1 MTILFMVSLGVL
13 LLELTLTRLFS
24 IILWYDYA
32 FMVISIAFFGLGI
45 GSLVVHILKGKLN
58 KVNLP
63 SRLLQSTMAF
73 AISLPV
79 VLLIIGQLVP
89 SNPSF
94 IYVFF
99 LASSIPFFFAG
110 LSVAMIYLSMP
121 KEITRLYFIDL
132 LGAGAAALVLDPV
145 IQVLGA
151 ESVLLSI
158 SLLVI
163 APTLIAVLL
172 LVRHQNGYVNKA
184 TSKENGVSVP
194 IENKLK
200 IYGIMVFGSA
210 AILLVINIDFN
221 VFAIEPGISKGL
233 YYQLAKP
240 QEYQHLSTQWNSF
253 SRIDVT
259 NQTYHNYNNE
269 AAFQNTSSE
278 NTGRSK
284 ALASII
290 IDADADT
297 PVFRWNGSFNDIS
310 WVKQYMDYLPYE
322 LLKANSTLVIGSG
335 GGEDILIALAGGSK
349 NVTAVEINPLIISK
363 AKEFGRLAG
372 NLYDR
377 KEVDVYVDDGRRF
390 ISSSNSKYDI
400 ITIKLVDSWAA
411 QLAGGYALSENYLY
425 TVEAFRQYLQHL
437 DEDNGMLV
445 MVRWNTELPSLM
457 PLIAESLRQEKRGGG
472 GGGESNEDISKQI
485 LVVEDRPGIYFTS
498 NPQQTIYPV
507 ILIIKNSPFTDSEIN
522 LAKTKI
528 ANNNAKVIAM
538 PDGYIEPPYDR
549 LLLDKNYYRSQQ
561 LQENFLESILSGS
574 AIDPKTFLDLNLP
587 TDDSPFYFAR
597 EIIPKQMIVLLETVL
612 GVSAV
617 LSLLLIYYSRKNRI
631 SLIRASSSSS
641 SSTSS
646 WFHMIFVIFIGLGF
660 MFLEI
665 TFIQK
670 FLLLLGT
677 PIMALTVIL
686 FSILA
691 SSGAGAYLSGRL
703 FGRSPQRGMIISI
716 PLLITI
722 IVTYYIFLQQII
734 DHTMALDI
742 HYRIG
747 LTFALLSPAGVLMGF
762 QFPSAV
768 RMSSFYAQKHSQQPG
783 TDNQRG
789 DITLLWGVNVIAS
802 VIGTV
807 LTAILSM
814 IIGFSGNLLVGAGL
828 YLGALLSILVSLRM
842 VESKIK
848 KEIIK

>member
-1 MTILFMVSLGVL
+1 M

-45 GSLVVHILKGKLN
+45 GSLLVHILKGKLN
-58 KVNLP
+58 EVNLP
-63 SRLLQSTMAF
+63 ARVLQSTMGF
-73 AISLPV
+73 AISLPI
-79 VLLIIGQLVP
+79 VLLVMGQLIP

-94 IYVFF
+94 IYVFY
-99 LASSIPFFFAG
+99 LSSSIPFFFAG

-132 LGAGAAALVLDPV
+132 LGAGAAALILDPI

-158 SLLVI
+158 SLLVLG
-163 APTLIAVLL
+163 PTLVAALF
-172 LVRHQNGYVNKA
+172 LVRNSEGYIKKA
-184 TSKENGVSVP
+184 TDKENGVSVL

-210 AILLVINIDFN
+210 AILLVINIDLN

-377 KEVDVYVDDGRRF
+377 KEVDVYIDDGRRF

-445 MVRWNTELPSLM
+445 MVRWNIELP
-457 PLIAESLRQEKRGGG
+457 
-472 GGGESNEDISKQI
+472 
-485 LVVEDRPGIYFTS
+485 
-498 NPQQTIYPV
+498 
-507 ILIIKNSPFTDSEIN
+507 
-522 LAKTKI
+522 
-528 ANNNAKVIAM
+528 
-538 PDGYIEPPYDR
+538 R
-549 LLLDKNYYRSQQ
+549 L
-561 LQENFLESILSGS
+561 
-574 AIDPKTFLDLNLP
+574 
-587 TDDSPFYFAR
+587 
-597 EIIPKQMIVLLETVL
+597 
-612 GVSAV
+612 
-617 LSLLLIYYSRKNRI
+617 
-631 SLIRASSSSS
+631 
-641 SSTSS
+641 
-646 WFHMIFVIFIGLGF
+646 
-660 MFLEI
+660 
-665 TFIQK
+665 
-670 FLLLLGT
+670 
-677 PIMALTVIL
+677 
-686 FSILA
+686 
-691 SSGAGAYLSGRL
+691 
-703 FGRSPQRGMIISI
+703 
-716 PLLITI
+716 
-722 IVTYYIFLQQII
+722 
-734 DHTMALDI
+734 
-742 HYRIG
+742 
-747 LTFALLSPAGVLMGF
+747 
-762 QFPSAV
+762 
-768 RMSSFYAQKHSQQPG
+768 
-783 TDNQRG
+783 
-789 DITLLWGVNVIAS
+789 
-802 VIGTV
+802 
-807 LTAILSM
+807 
-814 IIGFSGNLLVGAGL
+814 
-828 YLGALLSILVSLRM
+828 
-842 VESKIK
+842 
-848 KEIIK
+848 

>member
-1 MTILFMVSLGVL
+1 MHSPLLVFLMTILFMVSLSAL

-45 GSLVVHILKGKLN
+45 GSLLVHILKGKLN
-58 KVNLP
+58 EVNLP
-63 SRLLQSTMAF
+63 SRVLQSTMGF
-73 AISLPV
+73 AISLPI
-79 VLLIIGQLVP
+79 VLLVMGQLIP

-94 IYVFF
+94 IYVFY
-99 LASSIPFFFAG
+99 LSSSIPFFFAG
-110 LSVAMIYLSMP
+110 LSIAMIYLSMP

-132 LGAGAAALVLDPV
+132 IGAGAAALILDPI

-158 SLLVI
+158 SLLVLG
-163 APTLIAVLL
+163 PTLVAALF
-172 LVRHQNGYVNKA
+172 LVRNSEGIKKA
-184 TSKENGVSVP
+184 TDKENRVSVP

-259 NQTYHNYNNE
+259 KQTHHNYNNE
-269 AAFQNTSSE
+269 SAFQNTSSE

-297 PVFRWNGSFNDIS
+297 PVFRWNGSFSDIS

-377 KEVDVYVDDGRRF
+377 KEVDVYIDDGRRF

-400 ITIKLVDSWAA
+400 ITLKLVDSWAA

-445 MVRWNTELPSLM
+445 MVRWNIELPRLM
-457 PLIAESLRQEKRGGG
+457 PLIVESLRQETGKNA
-472 GGGESNEDISKQI
+472 EEISRHVAI
-485 LVVEDRPGIYFTS
+485 VEDRPGLYFGA
-498 NPQQTIYPV
+498 NENRTIYPV
-507 ILIIKNSPFTDSEIN
+507 LVMLKNKPFTSSEISIIN
-522 LAKTKI
+522 ERARE
-528 ANNNAKVIAM
+528 NNAELFVLPGVYAQ
-538 PDGYIEPPYDR
+538 PPYDE
-549 LLLDKNYYRSQQ
+549 LLTVNSQFEPDKQQ
-561 LQENFLESILSGS
+561 QGLGRNIETEKLNSIIELE
-574 AIDPKTFLDLNLP
+574 PP
-587 TDDSPFYFAR
+587 TDDSPFFFAR
-597 EIIPKQMIVLLETVL
+597 EKVPEQMILLLVTVL
-612 GVSAV
+612 SVSAV
-617 LSLLLIYYSRKNRI
+617 LALLLIYYSKINNI
-631 SLIRASSSSS
+631 HLSSSSI
-641 SSTSS
+641 S
-646 WFHMIFVIFIGLGF
+646 WLFILFAIFIGLGF
-660 MFLEI
+660 MVIEI

-686 FSILA
+686 FSILV
-691 SSGAGAYLSGRL
+691 SSGVGAYLSGKL
-703 FGRSPQRGMIISI
+703 FGKNPHKGMIVSI
-716 PLLITI
+716 PLLVTI
-722 IVTYYIFLQQII
+722 IIIYYIFLQEII
-734 DHTMALDI
+734 NHNIASEI

-762 QFPSAV
+762 QFPSVV
-768 RMSSFYAQKHSQQPG
+768 RLSSLFAQKDSQHLG
-783 TDNQRG
+783 TDNRQG
-789 DITLLWGVNVIAS
+789 DVTLLWGVNVIAS

-814 IIGFSGNLLVGAGL
+814 IIGFSGSLLVGAAL
-828 YLGALLSILVSLRM
+828 YSCAMISIIVSLRLAGT
-842 VESKIK
+842 KLN

>member
-1 MTILFMVSLGVL
+1 MHSPLLAFLMTILFMVSLSVL

-45 GSLVVHILKGKLN
+45 GSLLVHILKGKLN
-58 KVNLP
+58 EVNLP
-63 SRLLQSTMAF
+63 SRVLQSTMGF
-73 AISLPV
+73 AISLPI
-79 VLLIIGQLVP
+79 VLLVMGQLIP

-94 IYVFF
+94 IYVFY
-99 LASSIPFFFAG
+99 LSSSIPFFFAG

-132 LGAGAAALVLDPV
+132 LGAGAAALILDPI

-158 SLLVI
+158 SLLVLG
-163 APTLIAVLL
+163 PTLVAALF
-172 LVRHQNGYVNKA
+172 LVRNSEGYIKKA
-184 TSKENGVSVP
+184 TDKENGVSVP

-210 AILLVINIDFN
+210 AILLVINIDLN

-297 PVFRWNGSFNDIS
+297 PVFRWNGSLNDIS

-377 KEVDVYVDDGRRF
+377 KEVDVYIDDGRRF

-445 MVRWNTELPSLM
+445 MVRWNIELPRLM
-457 PLIAESLRQEKRGGG
+457 PLIVESLRQETGKNA
-472 GGGESNEDISKQI
+472 EEISRHVAI
-485 LVVEDRPGIYFTS
+485 VEDRPGLYFGA
-498 NPQQTIYPV
+498 NENRTIYPV
-507 ILIIKNSPFTDSEIN
+507 LVMLKNKPFTSSETSIIN
-522 LAKTKI
+522 ERARE
-528 ANNNAKVIAM
+528 NNAELFVLPGVYAQ
-538 PDGYIEPPYDR
+538 PPYDE
-549 LLLDKNYYRSQQ
+549 LLTVNSQFEPNKQ
-561 LQENFLESILSGS
+561 QQGLGRNIETEKINSIIELE
-574 AIDPKTFLDLNLP
+574 PP
-587 TDDSPFYFAR
+587 TDDSPFFFAR
-597 EIIPKQMIVLLETVL
+597 EKVPEQMVLLLVTVL
-612 GVSAV
+612 SVSGVLA
-617 LSLLLIYYSRKNRI
+617 LLLIYYSKINN
-631 SLIRASSSSS
+631 IRLSSSSI
-641 SSTSS
+641 S
-646 WFHMIFVIFIGLGF
+646 WLFILFAIFIGLGF
-660 MFLEI
+660 MVIEI

-691 SSGAGAYLSGRL
+691 SSGVGAYLSGKL
-703 FGRSPQRGMIISI
+703 FGKNPHKGMIVSI
-716 PLLITI
+716 PLLVTI
-722 IVTYYIFLQQII
+722 ILIYYIFLQEII
-734 DHTMALDI
+734 NHNIASEI
-742 HYRIG
+742 NYRMG

-762 QFPSAV
+762 QFPSVV
-768 RMSSFYAQKHSQQPG
+768 RISSLFAQKDSQHLG
-783 TDNQRG
+783 TDNRQG
-789 DITLLWGVNVIAS
+789 DVTLLWGVNVIAS

-814 IIGFSGNLLVGAGL
+814 IIGFSGSLLVGAAL
-828 YLGALLSILVSLRM
+828 YSGAMISIIVSLRLAGT
-842 VESKIK
+842 KLN

>member
-1 MTILFMVSLGVL
+1 
-13 LLELTLTRLFS
+13 
-24 IILWYDYA
+24 
-32 FMVISIAFFGLGI
+32 MVISIAFFGLGI
-45 GSLVVHILKGKLN
+45 GSLLVHIFKGKLDE
-58 KVNLP
+58 VNLP
-63 SRLLQSTMAF
+63 SRVLQSTMGF
-73 AISLPV
+73 AISLPI
-79 VLLIIGQLVP
+79 VLLVMGQLIP

-94 IYVFF
+94 IYVFY
-99 LASSIPFFFAG
+99 LSSSIPFFFAG

-132 LGAGAAALVLDPV
+132 LGAGAAALILDPI

-158 SLLVI
+158 SLLVLG
-163 APTLIAVLL
+163 PTLVVALFL
-172 LVRHQNGYVNKA
+172 ARYSEGYTKKA
-184 TSKENGVSVP
+184 TDKENGVLVP

-210 AILLVINIDFN
+210 AILLVISINFN
-221 VFAIEPGISKGL
+221 AFAIEPGISKGL

-259 NQTYHNYNNE
+259 KQTHHNYNNE

-278 NTGRSK
+278 NTGRFK

-297 PVFRWNGSFNDIS
+297 PVFKWNGSFSDIS
-310 WVKQYMDYLPYE
+310 WVRQYMDYLPYE

-363 AKEFGRLAG
+363 AKEFGQLAG

-377 KEVDVYVDDGRRF
+377 KEVDVYIDDGRRF
-390 ISSSNSKYDI
+390 ISSSKSKYDM

-437 DEDNGMLV
+437 DEDNGMLA
-445 MVRWNTELPSLM
+445 MVRWNIELPRLM
-457 PLIAESLRQEKRGGG
+457 PLIVESLRQETGKNS
-472 GGGESNEDISKQI
+472 EEISRHVAI
-485 LVVEDRPGIYFTS
+485 VEDRPGLYFGA
-498 NPQQTIYPV
+498 NENRTIYPV
-507 ILIIKNSPFTDSEIN
+507 LVMLKNKPFTSSEISIIN
-522 LAKTKI
+522 ERARD
-528 ANNNAKVIAM
+528 NNAELFVVPGVYAQ
-538 PDGYIEPPYDR
+538 PPYDE
-549 LLLDKNYYRSQQ
+549 LLMVNSQVEPNKQ
-561 LQENFLESILSGS
+561 QQGFIGRNIETEKINTIMELE
-574 AIDPKTFLDLNLP
+574 PP
-587 TDDSPFYFAR
+587 TDDSPFFFAR
-597 EIIPKQMIVLLETVL
+597 EKVPEQMILLLVTVL
-612 GVSAV
+612 SVSAV
-617 LSLLLIYYSRKNRI
+617 LSLLLIYYSKINNI
-631 SLIRASSSSS
+631 HLSSSSI
-641 SSTSS
+641 S
-646 WFHMIFVIFIGLGF
+646 WLFILFAIFIGLGF
-660 MFLEI
+660 MVIEI

-691 SSGAGAYLSGRL
+691 SSGVGAYLSGKF
-703 FGRSPQRGMIISI
+703 FGKNPHKGVIVSI
-716 PLLITI
+716 PLLVTI
-722 IVTYYIFLQQII
+722 IIMYYIFLQEII
-734 DHTMALDI
+734 NHNIASEI

-762 QFPSAV
+762 QFPSVV
-768 RMSSFYAQKHSQQPG
+768 RMSSLFAQKDSQHLG
-783 TDNQRG
+783 TDNRQG
-789 DITLLWGVNVIAS
+789 DVTLLWGVNVIAS

-807 LTAILSM
+807 ITAILSM
-814 IIGFSGNLLVGAGL
+814 IIGFSGSLLVGAAL
-828 YLGALLSILVSLRM
+828 YSGAMISIIVSLRLAGT
-842 VESKIK
+842 KLN

>member
-1 MTILFMVSLGVL
+1 MHSPLLAFLMTILFMVSLSVL

-45 GSLVVHILKGKLN
+45 GSLLVHILKGKLN
-58 KVNLP
+58 EVNLP
-63 SRLLQSTMAF
+63 SRVLQSTMGF
-73 AISLPV
+73 AISLPI
-79 VLLIIGQLVP
+79 VLLVMGQLIP

-94 IYVFF
+94 IYVFY
-99 LASSIPFFFAG
+99 LSSSIPFFFAG

-132 LGAGAAALVLDPV
+132 LGAGAAALILDPI

-158 SLLVI
+158 SLLVLG
-163 APTLIAVLL
+163 PTLVAALF
-172 LVRHQNGYVNKA
+172 LVRNSEGYIKKA
-184 TSKENGVSVP
+184 TDKENGVSVP

-210 AILLVINIDFN
+210 AILLVINIDLN

-297 PVFRWNGSFNDIS
+297 PVFRWNGSFSDIS

-377 KEVDVYVDDGRRF
+377 KEVDVYIDDGRRF

-445 MVRWNTELPSLM
+445 MVRWNIELPRLM
-457 PLIAESLRQEKRGGG
+457 PLIVESLRQETGKNA
-472 GGGESNEDISKQI
+472 EEISRHVAI
-485 LVVEDRPGIYFTS
+485 VEDRPGLYFGA
-498 NPQQTIYPV
+498 NENRTIYPV
-507 ILIIKNSPFTDSEIN
+507 LVMLKNKPFTSSEISIIN
-522 LAKTKI
+522 ERARE
-528 ANNNAKVIAM
+528 NNAELFVLPGVYAQ
-538 PDGYIEPPYDR
+538 PPYDE
-549 LLLDKNYYRSQQ
+549 LLTVNSQFEPNKQ
-561 LQENFLESILSGS
+561 QQGLGRNIETEKINSIIELE
-574 AIDPKTFLDLNLP
+574 PP
-587 TDDSPFYFAR
+587 TDDSPFFFAR
-597 EIIPKQMIVLLETVL
+597 EKVPEQMILLLVTVL
-612 GVSAV
+612 SVSAV
-617 LSLLLIYYSRKNRI
+617 LALLLIYYSKINNI
-631 SLIRASSSSS
+631 HLSSSSI
-641 SSTSS
+641 S
-646 WFHMIFVIFIGLGF
+646 WLFILFAIFIGLGF
-660 MFLEI
+660 MVIEI

-691 SSGAGAYLSGRL
+691 SSGVGAYLSGKL
-703 FGRSPQRGMIISI
+703 FGKNPHKGMIVSI
-716 PLLITI
+716 PLLVTI
-722 IVTYYIFLQQII
+722 IIIYYIFLQEII
-734 DHTMALDI
+734 NHNIASEI

-762 QFPSAV
+762 QFPSVV
-768 RMSSFYAQKHSQQPG
+768 RISSLFAKKDSQHLG
-783 TDNQRG
+783 TDNRQG
-789 DITLLWGVNVIAS
+789 DVTLLWGVNVIAS

-814 IIGFSGNLLVGAGL
+814 IIGFSGSLLVGAAL
-828 YLGALLSILVSLRM
+828 YSGAMISIIVSLRLAGT
-842 VESKIK
+842 KLN

>member
-1 MTILFMVSLGVL
+1 MVSLSAL

-45 GSLVVHILKGKLN
+45 GSLLVHILKGKLN
-58 KVNLP
+58 EVNLP
-63 SRLLQSTMAF
+63 SRVLQSTMGF
-73 AISLPV
+73 AISLPI
-79 VLLIIGQLVP
+79 VLLVMGQLIP

-94 IYVFF
+94 IYVFY
-99 LASSIPFFFAG
+99 LSSSIPFFFAG

-132 LGAGAAALVLDPV
+132 IGAGAAALILDPI

-158 SLLVI
+158 SLLVLG
-163 APTLIAVLL
+163 PTLVAALF
-172 LVRHQNGYVNKA
+172 LVRNSEGIKKA
-184 TSKENGVSVP
+184 TDKENRVSVP

-259 NQTYHNYNNE
+259 KQTHHNYNNE
-269 AAFQNTSSE
+269 SAFQNTSSE

-297 PVFRWNGSFNDIS
+297 PVFRWNGSFSDIS

-377 KEVDVYVDDGRRF
+377 KEVDVYIDDGRRF

-400 ITIKLVDSWAA
+400 ITLKLVDSWAA

-445 MVRWNTELPSLM
+445 MVRWNIELPRLM
-457 PLIAESLRQEKRGGG
+457 PLIVESLRQETGKNA
-472 GGGESNEDISKQI
+472 EEISRHVAI
-485 LVVEDRPGIYFTS
+485 VEDRPGLYFGA
-498 NPQQTIYPV
+498 NENRTIYPV
-507 ILIIKNSPFTDSEIN
+507 LVMLKNKPFTSSEISIIN
-522 LAKTKI
+522 ERARE
-528 ANNNAKVIAM
+528 NNAELFVLPGVYAQ
-538 PDGYIEPPYDR
+538 PPYDE
-549 LLLDKNYYRSQQ
+549 LLTVNSQFEPDKQQ
-561 LQENFLESILSGS
+561 QGLGRNIETEKLNSIIELE
-574 AIDPKTFLDLNLP
+574 PP
-587 TDDSPFYFAR
+587 TDDSPFFFAR
-597 EIIPKQMIVLLETVL
+597 EKVPEQMILLLVTVL
-612 GVSAV
+612 SVSAV
-617 LSLLLIYYSRKNRI
+617 LALLLIYYSKINNI
-631 SLIRASSSSS
+631 HLSSSSI
-641 SSTSS
+641 S
-646 WFHMIFVIFIGLGF
+646 WLFILFAIFIGLGF
-660 MFLEI
+660 MVIEI

-686 FSILA
+686 FSILV
-691 SSGAGAYLSGRL
+691 SSGVGAYLSGKL
-703 FGRSPQRGMIISI
+703 FGKNPHKGMIVSI
-716 PLLITI
+716 PLLVTI
-722 IVTYYIFLQQII
+722 IIIYYIFLQEII
-734 DHTMALDI
+734 NHNIASEI

-762 QFPSAV
+762 QFPSVV
-768 RMSSFYAQKHSQQPG
+768 RLSSLFAQKDGQHLG
-783 TDNQRG
+783 TDNRRG
-789 DITLLWGVNVIAS
+789 DVTLLWGVNVIAS

-814 IIGFSGNLLVGAGL
+814 IIGFSGSLLVGAAL
-828 YLGALLSILVSLRM
+828 YSGAMISIIVSLRLAGT
-842 VESKIK
+842 KLN

>member
-1 MTILFMVSLGVL
+1 MHSPLLAFLMTILFMVSLSVL

-45 GSLVVHILKGKLN
+45 GSLLVHILKGKLN
-58 KVNLP
+58 EVNLP
-63 SRLLQSTMAF
+63 SRVLQSTMGF
-73 AISLPV
+73 AISLPI
-79 VLLIIGQLVP
+79 VLLVMGQLIP

-94 IYVFF
+94 IYVFY
-99 LASSIPFFFAG
+99 LSSSIPFFFAG

-132 LGAGAAALVLDPV
+132 LGAGAAALILDPI

-158 SLLVI
+158 SLLVLG
-163 APTLIAVLL
+163 PTLVAALF
-172 LVRHQNGYVNKA
+172 LVRNSEGYIKKA
-184 TSKENGVSVP
+184 TDKENGGSVP

-210 AILLVINIDFN
+210 AILLVINIDLN

-297 PVFRWNGSFNDIS
+297 PVFRWNGSLNDIS

-377 KEVDVYVDDGRRF
+377 KEVDVYIDDGRRF

-445 MVRWNTELPSLM
+445 MVRWNIELPRLM
-457 PLIAESLRQEKRGGG
+457 PLIVESLRQETGKNSEEVSRHVA
-472 GGGESNEDISKQI
+472 I
-485 LVVEDRPGIYFTS
+485 VEDRPGLYFGA
-498 NPQQTIYPV
+498 NENRTIYPV
-507 ILIIKNSPFTDSEIN
+507 LVMLKNKPFTSSETSIIN
-522 LAKTKI
+522 ERARE
-528 ANNNAKVIAM
+528 NNAELFVLPGVYAQ
-538 PDGYIEPPYDR
+538 PPYDE
-549 LLLDKNYYRSQQ
+549 LLTVNSQFEPNKQ
-561 LQENFLESILSGS
+561 QQGLGRNIETEKINSIIELE
-574 AIDPKTFLDLNLP
+574 PP
-587 TDDSPFYFAR
+587 TDDSPFFFAR
-597 EIIPKQMIVLLETVL
+597 EKVPDQMVLLLVTVL
-612 GVSAV
+612 SVSGVLA
-617 LSLLLIYYSRKNRI
+617 LLLIYYSKINNI
-631 SLIRASSSSS
+631 HLSSSSI
-641 SSTSS
+641 S
-646 WFHMIFVIFIGLGF
+646 WLFILFAIFIGLGF
-660 MFLEI
+660 MVIEI

-691 SSGAGAYLSGRL
+691 SSGVGAYLSGKL
-703 FGRSPQRGMIISI
+703 FGKNPHKGMIVSI
-716 PLLITI
+716 PLLVTI
-722 IVTYYIFLQQII
+722 ILIYYIFLQEII
-734 DHTMALDI
+734 NHNIASEI
-742 HYRIG
+742 NYRMG

-762 QFPSAV
+762 QFPSIV
-768 RMSSFYAQKHSQQPG
+768 RISSLFAKKDSQHLG
-783 TDNQRG
+783 TDNRQG
-789 DITLLWGVNVIAS
+789 DVTLLWGVNVIAS

-814 IIGFSGNLLVGAGL
+814 IIGFSGSLLVGAAL
-828 YLGALLSILVSLRM
+828 YSGAMISIIVSLRLAGT
-842 VESKIK
+842 KLN

>member
-1 MTILFMVSLGVL
+1 MHSPLLAFLMTILFMVSLSVL

-45 GSLVVHILKGKLN
+45 GSLLVHILKGKLN
-58 KVNLP
+58 EVNLP
-63 SRLLQSTMAF
+63 SRVLQSTMGF
-73 AISLPV
+73 AISLPI
-79 VLLIIGQLVP
+79 VLLVMGQLIP

-94 IYVFF
+94 IYVFY
-99 LASSIPFFFAG
+99 LSSSIPFFFAG

-132 LGAGAAALVLDPV
+132 LGAGAAALILDPI

-158 SLLVI
+158 SLLVLG
-163 APTLIAVLL
+163 PTLFAALF
-172 LVRHQNGYVNKA
+172 LVRNSEGYIKKA
-184 TSKENGVSVP
+184 TDKENGVSVP

-259 NQTYHNYNNE
+259 NQTHHNYNNE

-377 KEVDVYVDDGRRF
+377 KEVDVYIDDGRRF
-390 ISSSNSKYDI
+390 ISSSNSKYDM

-445 MVRWNTELPSLM
+445 MVRWNIELPRLM
-457 PLIAESLRQEKRGGG
+457 PLIVESLRQETGKNA
-472 GGGESNEDISKQI
+472 EEISRHVAI
-485 LVVEDRPGIYFTS
+485 VEDHPGLYFGANENRS
-498 NPQQTIYPV
+498 IYPV
-507 ILIIKNSPFTDSEIN
+507 LVMLKNKPFASSEISIIN
-522 LAKTKI
+522 ERAGE
-528 ANNNAKVIAM
+528 NNAELFVLPGVYAQ
-538 PDGYIEPPYDR
+538 PPYDE
-549 LLLDKNYYRSQQ
+549 LLTVNSQFEPNKQ
-561 LQENFLESILSGS
+561 QQGLGRNIETEKINSIIELE
-574 AIDPKTFLDLNLP
+574 PP
-587 TDDSPFYFAR
+587 TDDSPFFFAR
-597 EIIPKQMIVLLETVL
+597 EKVPEQMVLLLVTVL
-612 GVSAV
+612 SVSGVLA
-617 LSLLLIYYSRKNRI
+617 LLLIYYSKINNI
-631 SLIRASSSSS
+631 HLSSSSI
-641 SSTSS
+641 S
-646 WFHMIFVIFIGLGF
+646 WLFILFAIFIGLGF
-660 MFLEI
+660 MVIEI

-691 SSGAGAYLSGRL
+691 SSGVGAYLSGKL
-703 FGRSPQRGMIISI
+703 FGKNPHKGMIVSI
-716 PLLITI
+716 PLLVTI
-722 IVTYYIFLQQII
+722 ILIYYIFLQEII
-734 DHTMALDI
+734 NHNIASEI
-742 HYRIG
+742 NYRMG

-762 QFPSAV
+762 QFPSIV
-768 RMSSFYAQKHSQQPG
+768 RISSLFAKKDSQHLG
-783 TDNQRG
+783 TDNRQG
-789 DITLLWGVNVIAS
+789 DVTLLWGVNVIAS

-814 IIGFSGNLLVGAGL
+814 IIGFSGSLLVGAAL
-828 YLGALLSILVSLRM
+828 YSGAMISIIVSLRLAGT
-842 VESKIK
+842 KLN

>member
-1 MTILFMVSLGVL
+1 VHSPLLVFLMTILFMVSLSVL

-45 GSLVVHILKGKLN
+45 GSLLVHILKGKLN
-58 KVNLP
+58 EVNLP
-63 SRLLQSTMAF
+63 SRVLQSTMGF
-73 AISLPV
+73 AISLPI
-79 VLLIIGQLVP
+79 VLLVMGQLIP

-94 IYVFF
+94 IYVFY
-99 LASSIPFFFAG
+99 LSSSIPFFFAG

-132 LGAGAAALVLDPV
+132 LGAGAAALILDPI

-158 SLLVI
+158 SLLVLG
-163 APTLIAVLL
+163 PTLVAALF
-172 LVRHQNGYVNKA
+172 LVRNSDGYVKKA
-184 TSKENGVSVP
+184 TDKENGVSVP

-210 AILLVINIDFN
+210 AILLVINIDLN

-259 NQTYHNYNNE
+259 KQTHHNYNNE

-297 PVFRWNGSFNDIS
+297 PVFRWNGSFSDIS
-310 WVKQYMDYLPYE
+310 WVRQYMDYLPYE

-377 KEVDVYVDDGRRF
+377 KEVDVYIDDGRRF

-400 ITIKLVDSWAA
+400 IAIKLVDSWAA

-445 MVRWNTELPSLM
+445 MVRWNIELPRLM
-457 PLIAESLRQEKRGGG
+457 PLIVESLRQETGK
-472 GGGESNEDISKQI
+472 NAISRHVAI
-485 LVVEDRPGIYFTS
+485 VEDRPGLYFGA
-498 NPQQTIYPV
+498 NENRTIYPV
-507 ILIIKNSPFTDSEIN
+507 LVMLKNKPFTSSEISIIN
-522 LAKTKI
+522 ERARE
-528 ANNNAKVIAM
+528 NNAELFVLPGVYAQ
-538 PDGYIEPPYDR
+538 PPYDEF
-549 LLLDKNYYRSQQ
+549 LMVNSQFEPNKQ
-561 LQENFLESILSGS
+561 QQGLGRNIETEKINSIIELE
-574 AIDPKTFLDLNLP
+574 PP
-587 TDDSPFYFAR
+587 TDDSPFFFAR
-597 EIIPKQMIVLLETVL
+597 EKVPEQMILLLVTVL
-612 GVSAV
+612 SVSAV
-617 LSLLLIYYSRKNRI
+617 LALLLIYYSKINNI
-631 SLIRASSSSS
+631 HLSSSSI
-641 SSTSS
+641 S
-646 WFHMIFVIFIGLGF
+646 WLFILFAIFIGLGF
-660 MFLEI
+660 MVIEI

-691 SSGAGAYLSGRL
+691 SSGVGAYLSGKL
-703 FGRSPQRGMIISI
+703 FGKNPHKGMIVSI
-716 PLLITI
+716 PLLVTI
-722 IVTYYIFLQQII
+722 IIIYYIFLQEII
-734 DHTMALDI
+734 NNNIASEI
-742 HYRIG
+742 HFRMG

-762 QFPSAV
+762 QFPSVV
-768 RMSSFYAQKHSQQPG
+768 RVSSLFAQKDSQHLG
-783 TDNQRG
+783 TDNRQG
-789 DITLLWGVNVIAS
+789 DVTLLWGVNVIAS

-814 IIGFSGNLLVGAGL
+814 IIGFSGSLLVGAAL
-828 YLGALLSILVSLRM
+828 YSGAMISIIVSLRLAGT
-842 VESKIK
+842 KLN

>member
-1 MTILFMVSLGVL
+1 MHSPLLAFLMTILFMVSLSVL

-45 GSLVVHILKGKLN
+45 GSLLVHILKGKLN
-58 KVNLP
+58 EVNLP
-63 SRLLQSTMAF
+63 SRVLQSTMGF
-73 AISLPV
+73 AISLPI
-79 VLLIIGQLVP
+79 VLLVMGQLIP

-94 IYVFF
+94 IYVFY
-99 LASSIPFFFAG
+99 LSSSIPFFFAG

-132 LGAGAAALVLDPV
+132 LGAGAAALILDPI

-158 SLLVI
+158 SLLVLG
-163 APTLIAVLL
+163 PTLVAALF
-172 LVRHQNGYVNKA
+172 LVRNSEGYIKKA
-184 TSKENGVSVP
+184 TDKEKSVSVP

-210 AILLVINIDFN
+210 AILLIINIDFN

-259 NQTYHNYNNE
+259 NQTHHNYNNE

-297 PVFRWNGSFNDIS
+297 PVFRWNGSFSDIS

-377 KEVDVYVDDGRRF
+377 KEVDVYIDDGRRF

-445 MVRWNTELPSLM
+445 MVRWNIELPRLM
-457 PLIAESLRQEKRGGG
+457 PLIVESLRQETGKNA
-472 GGGESNEDISKQI
+472 EEISRHVAI
-485 LVVEDRPGIYFTS
+485 VEDRPGLYFGA
-498 NPQQTIYPV
+498 NENRTIYPV
-507 ILIIKNSPFTDSEIN
+507 LVMLKNKPFTSSEISIIN
-522 LAKTKI
+522 ERARE
-528 ANNNAKVIAM
+528 NNAELFVLPGVYAQ
-538 PDGYIEPPYDR
+538 PPYDE
-549 LLLDKNYYRSQQ
+549 LLTVNSQFEPNKQ
-561 LQENFLESILSGS
+561 QQGIGRNIETEKINSIIELE
-574 AIDPKTFLDLNLP
+574 PP
-587 TDDSPFYFAR
+587 TDDSPFFFAR
-597 EIIPKQMIVLLETVL
+597 EKVPEQMVLLLVTVL
-612 GVSAV
+612 SVSGVLA
-617 LSLLLIYYSRKNRI
+617 LLLIYYSKINNI
-631 SLIRASSSSS
+631 HLSSSSV
-641 SSTSS
+641 S
-646 WFHMIFVIFIGLGF
+646 WLFILFAIFIGLGF
-660 MFLEI
+660 MVIEI

-691 SSGAGAYLSGRL
+691 SSGVGAYLSGKL
-703 FGRSPQRGMIISI
+703 FGKNPHKGMIVSI
-716 PLLITI
+716 PLLVTI
-722 IVTYYIFLQQII
+722 ILIYYIFLQEII
-734 DHTMALDI
+734 NHNIASEI
-742 HYRIG
+742 HYRMG

-762 QFPSAV
+762 QFPSVV
-768 RMSSFYAQKHSQQPG
+768 RISSLFAQKDSQHLG
-783 TDNQRG
+783 TDNRQG
-789 DITLLWGVNVIAS
+789 DVTLLWGVNVIAS

-814 IIGFSGNLLVGAGL
+814 IIGFSGSLLVGAAL
-828 YLGALLSILVSLRM
+828 YSGAMISIIVSLRLAGT
-842 VESKIK
+842 KLN

>member
-1 MTILFMVSLGVL
+1 
-13 LLELTLTRLFS
+13 
-24 IILWYDYA
+24 
-32 FMVISIAFFGLGI
+32 MVISIAFFGLGI
-45 GSLVVHILKGKLN
+45 GSLLVHILKGKLN
-58 KVNLP
+58 EVNLP
-63 SRLLQSTMAF
+63 SRVVQSTMGF
-73 AISLPV
+73 AISLPI
-79 VLLIIGQLVP
+79 VLLVMGQLIP

-94 IYVFF
+94 IYVFY
-99 LASSIPFFFAG
+99 LSSSIPFFFAG

-132 LGAGAAALVLDPV
+132 LGAGAAALILDPI

-158 SLLVI
+158 SLLVLG
-163 APTLIAVLL
+163 PTLVAALF
-172 LVRHQNGYVNKA
+172 LVRNSEGYIKKA
-184 TSKENGVSVP
+184 TDKENGVSVR

-210 AILLVINIDFN
+210 AILLVINIDLN

-297 PVFRWNGSFNDIS
+297 PVFRWNGSLNDIS

-377 KEVDVYVDDGRRF
+377 KEVDVYIDDGRRF

-445 MVRWNTELPSLM
+445 MVRWNIELPRLM
-457 PLIAESLRQEKRGGG
+457 PLIVESLRQETGKNA
-472 GGGESNEDISKQI
+472 EEISRHVAI
-485 LVVEDRPGIYFTS
+485 VEDRPGPYFGANENRS
-498 NPQQTIYPV
+498 IYPV
-507 ILIIKNSPFTDSEIN
+507 LVMLKNKPFASSEISIIN
-522 LAKTKI
+522 ERAGE
-528 ANNNAKVIAM
+528 NNAELFVLPGVYAQ
-538 PDGYIEPPYDR
+538 PPYDE
-549 LLLDKNYYRSQQ
+549 LLTVNSQFEPNKQ
-561 LQENFLESILSGS
+561 QQGLGRNIETEKINSIIELE
-574 AIDPKTFLDLNLP
+574 PP
-587 TDDSPFYFAR
+587 TDDSPFFFAR
-597 EIIPKQMIVLLETVL
+597 EKVPEQMVLLLVTVL
-612 GVSAV
+612 SVSGVLA
-617 LSLLLIYYSRKNRI
+617 LLLIYYSKINNI
-631 SLIRASSSSS
+631 HLSSSSI
-641 SSTSS
+641 S
-646 WFHMIFVIFIGLGF
+646 WLFILFAIFIGLGF
-660 MFLEI
+660 MVIEI

-691 SSGAGAYLSGRL
+691 SSGVGAYLSGKL
-703 FGRSPQRGMIISI
+703 FGKNPHKGMIVSI
-716 PLLITI
+716 PLLVTI
-722 IVTYYIFLQQII
+722 ILIYYIFLQEII
-734 DHTMALDI
+734 NHNIASEI
-742 HYRIG
+742 NYRMG

-762 QFPSAV
+762 QFPSVV
-768 RMSSFYAQKHSQQPG
+768 RISSLFAKKDSQHLG
-783 TDNQRG
+783 TDNRQG
-789 DITLLWGVNVIAS
+789 DVTLLWGVNVIAS

-814 IIGFSGNLLVGAGL
+814 IIGFSGSLLVGAAL
-828 YLGALLSILVSLRM
+828 YSGAMMSIIVSLRLAGT
-842 VESKIK
+842 KLN

>member
-1 MTILFMVSLGVL
+1 
-13 LLELTLTRLFS
+13 
-24 IILWYDYA
+24 
-32 FMVISIAFFGLGI
+32 MVISIAFFGLGI
-45 GSLVVHILKGKLN
+45 GSLLVHILKGKLN
-58 KVNLP
+58 EVNLP
-63 SRLLQSTMAF
+63 SRVLQSTMGF
-73 AISLPV
+73 AISLPI
-79 VLLIIGQLVP
+79 VLLVMGQFIP

-94 IYVFF
+94 IYVFY
-99 LASSIPFFFAG
+99 LSSSIPFFFAG

-132 LGAGAAALVLDPV
+132 LGAGAAALILDPI

-158 SLLVI
+158 SLLVLG
-163 APTLIAVLL
+163 PTLVAALF
-172 LVRHQNGYVNKA
+172 LVRNSEGYMKKA
-184 TSKENGVSVP
+184 TDKENGVSVP

-259 NQTYHNYNNE
+259 NQTHHNYNNE
-269 AAFQNTSSE
+269 GAFQNTSSE

-297 PVFRWNGSFNDIS
+297 PVFRWNGSFGDIS

-377 KEVDVYVDDGRRF
+377 KEVDVYIDDGRRF

-445 MVRWNTELPSLM
+445 MVRWNIELPRLM
-457 PLIAESLRQEKRGGG
+457 PLIVESLRQETGKNA
-472 GGGESNEDISKQI
+472 EEISRHVAI
-485 LVVEDRPGIYFTS
+485 VEDRPGLYFGA
-498 NPQQTIYPV
+498 NENRTIYPV
-507 ILIIKNSPFTDSEIN
+507 LVMLKNKPFTSSETSIIN
-522 LAKTKI
+522 ERARE
-528 ANNNAKVIAM
+528 NNAELFVLPGVYAQ
-538 PDGYIEPPYDR
+538 PPYDE
-549 LLLDKNYYRSQQ
+549 LLTVNSQFEPNKQ
-561 LQENFLESILSGS
+561 QQGLGRNIEIEKINSIIELE
-574 AIDPKTFLDLNLP
+574 PP
-587 TDDSPFYFAR
+587 TDDSPFFFAR
-597 EIIPKQMIVLLETVL
+597 EKVPEQMILLLVTVL
-612 GVSAV
+612 SVSGVLA
-617 LSLLLIYYSRKNRI
+617 LLLIYYSKINNI
-631 SLIRASSSSS
+631 HLSSSSI
-641 SSTSS
+641 S
-646 WFHMIFVIFIGLGF
+646 WLLILFAIFIGLGF
-660 MFLEI
+660 MVIEI

-691 SSGAGAYLSGRL
+691 SSGVGAYLSGKL
-703 FGRSPQRGMIISI
+703 FGKNPHKGMIVSI
-716 PLLITI
+716 PLL
-722 IVTYYIFLQQII
+722 VTLILIYYIFLQEII
-734 DHTMALDI
+734 NHNIASEI
-742 HYRIG
+742 NYRMG

-762 QFPSAV
+762 QFPSVV
-768 RMSSFYAQKHSQQPG
+768 RVSSLFAQKGSQHLG
-783 TDNQRG
+783 TDNRQG
-789 DITLLWGVNVIAS
+789 DVTLLWGVNVIAS

-814 IIGFSGNLLVGAGL
+814 IIGFSGSLLVGAAL
-828 YLGALLSILVSLRM
+828 YSGAMISIIVSLRLAGT
-842 VESKIK
+842 KLN

>member
-1 MTILFMVSLGVL
+1 
-13 LLELTLTRLFS
+13 
-24 IILWYDYA
+24 
-32 FMVISIAFFGLGI
+32 MVISIAFFGLGI
-45 GSLVVHILKGKLN
+45 GSLLVHIFKGKLN
-58 KVNLP
+58 EVNLP
-63 SRLLQSTMAF
+63 SRVLQSTMGF
-73 AISLPV
+73 AISLPI
-79 VLLIIGQLVP
+79 VLLVMGQLIP

-94 IYVFF
+94 IYVFY
-99 LASSIPFFFAG
+99 LSSSIPFFFAG

-132 LGAGAAALVLDPV
+132 LGAGAAALILDPI

-163 APTLIAVLL
+163 GPTLVVALFL
-172 LVRHQNGYVNKA
+172 ARYSEGYTKNA
-184 TSKENGVSVP
+184 TDKENSVLVP

-210 AILLVINIDFN
+210 AILLVISINFN
-221 VFAIEPGISKGL
+221 AFAIEPGISKGL

-259 NQTYHNYNNE
+259 KQTHHNYNNE

-278 NTGRSK
+278 NTGRFK

-297 PVFRWNGSFNDIS
+297 PVFKWNGSFSDIS
-310 WVKQYMDYLPYE
+310 WVRQYMDYLPYE

-363 AKEFGRLAG
+363 AKEFGQLAG

-377 KEVDVYVDDGRRF
+377 KEVDVYIDDGRRF
-390 ISSSNSKYDI
+390 ISSSKSKYDM

-437 DEDNGMLV
+437 DEDNGMLA
-445 MVRWNTELPSLM
+445 MVRWNIELPRLM
-457 PLIAESLRQEKRGGG
+457 PLIVESLRQETGKNSK
-472 GGGESNEDISKQI
+472 EISRHVAI
-485 LVVEDRPGIYFTS
+485 VEDRPGLYFGA
-498 NPQQTIYPV
+498 NENRTIYPV
-507 ILIIKNSPFTDSEIN
+507 LVMLKNKPFTSSEISIIN
-522 LAKTKI
+522 ERARD
-528 ANNNAKVIAM
+528 NNAELFVV
-538 PDGYIEPPYDR
+538 PGVYSQPPYDE
-549 LLLDKNYYRSQQ
+549 LLVVNSQVEPNKQ
-561 LQENFLESILSGS
+561 QQGFIGRNIETEKINTIMELE
-574 AIDPKTFLDLNLP
+574 PP
-587 TDDSPFYFAR
+587 TDDSPFFFAR
-597 EIIPKQMIVLLETVL
+597 ERVPEQMILLLVTVL
-612 GVSAV
+612 SVSAV
-617 LSLLLIYYSRKNRI
+617 LSLLLIYYSKVNNI
-631 SLIRASSSSS
+631 HLSSSI
-641 SSTSS
+641 S
-646 WFHMIFVIFIGLGF
+646 WLFILFAIFIGLGF
-660 MFLEI
+660 MVIEI

-691 SSGAGAYLSGRL
+691 SSGVGAYLSGKF
-703 FGRSPQRGMIISI
+703 FGKNPHKGVIVSI
-716 PLLITI
+716 PLLVTI
-722 IVTYYIFLQQII
+722 IIMYYIFLQEII
-734 DHTMALDI
+734 NHNIASEI

-762 QFPSAV
+762 QFPSVV
-768 RMSSFYAQKHSQQPG
+768 RISSLFAQKDSQHLG
-783 TDNQRG
+783 TDNRQG
-789 DITLLWGVNVIAS
+789 DVTLLWGVNVIAS

-814 IIGFSGNLLVGAGL
+814 IIGFSGSLLVGAAL
-828 YLGALLSILVSLRM
+828 YSGAMISIIVSLRLAGT
-842 VESKIK
+842 KLN

>member
-1 MTILFMVSLGVL
+1 VHSPLLVFLMTILFMVSLSVL

-45 GSLVVHILKGKLN
+45 GSLLVHILKGKLN
-58 KVNLP
+58 EVNLP
-63 SRLLQSTMAF
+63 SRVLQSTMGF
-73 AISLPV
+73 AISLPI
-79 VLLIIGQLVP
+79 VLLVMGQLIP

-94 IYVFF
+94 IYVFY
-99 LASSIPFFFAG
+99 LSSSIPFFFAG

-132 LGAGAAALVLDPV
+132 IGAGAAALILDPI

-158 SLLVI
+158 SLLVLG
-163 APTLIAVLL
+163 PTLVAALF
-172 LVRHQNGYVNKA
+172 LVRNSEGYIKKA
-184 TSKENGVSVP
+184 TDKENGVSVP
-194 IENKLK
+194 IDNKLK

-210 AILLVINIDFN
+210 AILLVINIDLN

-259 NQTYHNYNNE
+259 KQTHHNYNNE

-297 PVFRWNGSFNDIS
+297 PVFRWNGSFSDIS

-363 AKEFGRLAG
+363 AKEFGKLAG

-377 KEVDVYVDDGRRF
+377 KEVDVYIDDGRRF

-445 MVRWNTELPSLM
+445 MVRWNIELPRLM
-457 PLIAESLRQEKRGGG
+457 PLIVESLRQETGKNA
-472 GGGESNEDISKQI
+472 EEISRHVAI
-485 LVVEDRPGIYFTS
+485 VEDRPGLYFGA
-498 NPQQTIYPV
+498 NENRTIYPV
-507 ILIIKNSPFTDSEIN
+507 LVMLKNKPFTSSEISIIN
-522 LAKTKI
+522 ERARE
-528 ANNNAKVIAM
+528 NNAELFVVPGVYAQ
-538 PDGYIEPPYDR
+538 PPYGE
-549 LLLDKNYYRSQQ
+549 LLTVNSQFEPNKQ
-561 LQENFLESILSGS
+561 HQGFIGRNIETEKVNSIIELK
-574 AIDPKTFLDLNLP
+574 PP
-587 TDDSPFYFAR
+587 TDDSPFFFAR
-597 EIIPKQMIVLLETVL
+597 EKVPEQMILLLVTVL
-612 GVSAV
+612 SVSAV
-617 LSLLLIYYSRKNRI
+617 LALLLIYYSKINNI
-631 SLIRASSSSS
+631 HLSSSSI
-641 SSTSS
+641 S
-646 WFHMIFVIFIGLGF
+646 WLFILFAIFIGLGF
-660 MFLEI
+660 MVIEI

-691 SSGAGAYLSGRL
+691 SSGVGAYLSGKL
-703 FGRSPQRGMIISI
+703 FGKNPHKGMIVSI
-716 PLLITI
+716 PLLVTI
-722 IVTYYIFLQQII
+722 IIIYYIFLQEII
-734 DHTMALDI
+734 NHNIASEI

-762 QFPSAV
+762 QFPSVV
-768 RMSSFYAQKHSQQPG
+768 RISSLFAQKDSQHLG
-783 TDNQRG
+783 TDNRQG
-789 DITLLWGVNVIAS
+789 DVTLLWGVNVIAS

-814 IIGFSGNLLVGAGL
+814 IIGFSGSLLVGAAL
-828 YLGALLSILVSLRM
+828 YSGAMISIIVSLRLAGT
-842 VESKIK
+842 KLN

>member
-1 MTILFMVSLGVL
+1 
-13 LLELTLTRLFS
+13 
-24 IILWYDYA
+24 
-32 FMVISIAFFGLGI
+32 MVISIAFFGLGI
-45 GSLVVHILKGKLN
+45 GSLLVHILKGKLN
-58 KVNLP
+58 EVNLP
-63 SRLLQSTMAF
+63 SRVLQSTMGF
-73 AISLPV
+73 AISLPI
-79 VLLIIGQLVP
+79 VLLVMGQFIP

-94 IYVFF
+94 IYVFY
-99 LASSIPFFFAG
+99 LSSSIPFFFAG

-132 LGAGAAALVLDPV
+132 LGAGAAALILDPI

-158 SLLVI
+158 SLLVLG
-163 APTLIAVLL
+163 PTLVAALF
-172 LVRHQNGYVNKA
+172 LVRNSEGYMKKA
-184 TSKENGVSVP
+184 TDKENGVSVP

-259 NQTYHNYNNE
+259 NQTHHNYNNE
-269 AAFQNTSSE
+269 GAFQNTSSE

-297 PVFRWNGSFNDIS
+297 PVFRWNGSFGDIS

-377 KEVDVYVDDGRRF
+377 KEVDVYIDDGRRF

-445 MVRWNTELPSLM
+445 MVRWNIELPRLM
-457 PLIAESLRQEKRGGG
+457 PLIVESLRQETGKNA
-472 GGGESNEDISKQI
+472 EEISRHVAI
-485 LVVEDRPGIYFTS
+485 VEDRPGLYFGA
-498 NPQQTIYPV
+498 NENRTIYPV
-507 ILIIKNSPFTDSEIN
+507 LVMLKNKPFTSSETSIIN
-522 LAKTKI
+522 ERARE
-528 ANNNAKVIAM
+528 NNAELFVLPGVYAQ
-538 PDGYIEPPYDR
+538 PPYDE
-549 LLLDKNYYRSQQ
+549 LLTVNSQFEPNKQ
-561 LQENFLESILSGS
+561 QQGLGRNIEIEKINSIIGLE
-574 AIDPKTFLDLNLP
+574 PP
-587 TDDSPFYFAR
+587 TDDSPFFFAR
-597 EIIPKQMIVLLETVL
+597 EKVPEQMILLLVTVL
-612 GVSAV
+612 SVSGVLA
-617 LSLLLIYYSRKNRI
+617 LLLIYYSKINNI
-631 SLIRASSSSS
+631 HLSSSSI
-641 SSTSS
+641 S
-646 WFHMIFVIFIGLGF
+646 WLLILFAIFIGLGF
-660 MFLEI
+660 MVIEI

-691 SSGAGAYLSGRL
+691 SSGVGAYLSGKL
-703 FGRSPQRGMIISI
+703 FGKNPHKGMIVSI
-716 PLLITI
+716 PLL
-722 IVTYYIFLQQII
+722 VTLILIYYIFLQEII
-734 DHTMALDI
+734 NHNIASEI
-742 HYRIG
+742 NYRMG

-762 QFPSAV
+762 QFPSVV
-768 RMSSFYAQKHSQQPG
+768 RVSSLFAQKGSQHLG
-783 TDNQRG
+783 TDNRQG
-789 DITLLWGVNVIAS
+789 DVTLLWGVNVIAS

-814 IIGFSGNLLVGAGL
+814 IIGFSGSLLVGAAL
-828 YLGALLSILVSLRM
+828 YSGAMISIIVSLRLAGT
-842 VESKIK
+842 KLN

>member
-1 MTILFMVSLGVL
+1 
-13 LLELTLTRLFS
+13 
-24 IILWYDYA
+24 
-32 FMVISIAFFGLGI
+32 MVISIAFFGLGI
-45 GSLVVHILKGKLN
+45 GSLLVHILKGKLN
-58 KVNLP
+58 EVNLP
-63 SRLLQSTMAF
+63 SRVVQSTMGF
-73 AISLPV
+73 AISLPI
-79 VLLIIGQLVP
+79 VLLVMGQLIP

-94 IYVFF
+94 IYVFY
-99 LASSIPFFFAG
+99 LSSSIPFFFAG

-132 LGAGAAALVLDPV
+132 LGAGAAALILDPI

-158 SLLVI
+158 SLLVLG
-163 APTLIAVLL
+163 PTLVAALF
-172 LVRHQNGYVNKA
+172 LVRNSEGYIKKA
-184 TSKENGVSVP
+184 TDKENGVSVR

-210 AILLVINIDFN
+210 AILLVINIDLN

-297 PVFRWNGSFNDIS
+297 PVFRWNGSLNDIS

-377 KEVDVYVDDGRRF
+377 KEVDVYIDDGRRF

-445 MVRWNTELPSLM
+445 MVRWNIELPRLM
-457 PLIAESLRQEKRGGG
+457 PLIVESLRQETGKNA
-472 GGGESNEDISKQI
+472 EEISRHVAI
-485 LVVEDRPGIYFTS
+485 VEDRPGLYFGANENRS
-498 NPQQTIYPV
+498 IYPV
-507 ILIIKNSPFTDSEIN
+507 LVMLKNKPFASSEISIIN
-522 LAKTKI
+522 ERAGE
-528 ANNNAKVIAM
+528 NNAELFVLPGVYAQ
-538 PDGYIEPPYDR
+538 PPYDE
-549 LLLDKNYYRSQQ
+549 LLTVNSQFEPNKQ
-561 LQENFLESILSGS
+561 QQGLGRNIETEKINSIIELE
-574 AIDPKTFLDLNLP
+574 PP
-587 TDDSPFYFAR
+587 TDDSPFFFAR
-597 EIIPKQMIVLLETVL
+597 EKVPEQMVLLLVTVL
-612 GVSAV
+612 SVSGVLA
-617 LSLLLIYYSRKNRI
+617 LLLIYYSKINNI
-631 SLIRASSSSS
+631 HLSSSSI
-641 SSTSS
+641 S
-646 WFHMIFVIFIGLGF
+646 WLFILFAIFIGLGF
-660 MFLEI
+660 MVIEI

-691 SSGAGAYLSGRL
+691 SSGVGAYLSGKL
-703 FGRSPQRGMIISI
+703 FGKNPHKGMIVSI
-716 PLLITI
+716 PLLVTI
-722 IVTYYIFLQQII
+722 ILIYYIFLQEII
-734 DHTMALDI
+734 NHNIASEI
-742 HYRIG
+742 NYRMG

-762 QFPSAV
+762 QFPSVV
-768 RMSSFYAQKHSQQPG
+768 RISSLFAKKDSQHLG
-783 TDNQRG
+783 TDNRQG
-789 DITLLWGVNVIAS
+789 DVTLLWGVNVIAS

-814 IIGFSGNLLVGAGL
+814 IIGFSGSLLVGAAL
-828 YLGALLSILVSLRM
+828 YSGAMMSIIVSLRLAGT
-842 VESKIK
+842 KLN

>member
-1 MTILFMVSLGVL
+1 MHSPLLAFLMTILFMVSLSVL

-45 GSLVVHILKGKLN
+45 GSLLVHILKGKLN
-58 KVNLP
+58 EVNLP
-63 SRLLQSTMAF
+63 SRVLQSTMGF
-73 AISLPV
+73 AISLPI
-79 VLLIIGQLVP
+79 VLLVMGQLIP

-94 IYVFF
+94 IYVFY
-99 LASSIPFFFAG
+99 LSSSIPFFFAG

-132 LGAGAAALVLDPV
+132 LGAGAAALILDPI
-145 IQVLGA
+145 IQILGA

-158 SLLVI
+158 SLLVLG
-163 APTLIAVLL
+163 PTLVAALF
-172 LVRHQNGYVNKA
+172 LVRNSEGYIKKA
-184 TSKENGVSVP
+184 TDKENGVSVP

-297 PVFRWNGSFNDIS
+297 PVFRWNGSFSDIS

-377 KEVDVYVDDGRRF
+377 KEVDVYIDDGRRF

-425 TVEAFRQYLQHL
+425 TV
-437 DEDNGMLV
+437 
-445 MVRWNTELPSLM
+445 
-457 PLIAESLRQEKRGGG
+457 
-472 GGGESNEDISKQI
+472 
-485 LVVEDRPGIYFTS
+485 
-498 NPQQTIYPV
+498 
-507 ILIIKNSPFTDSEIN
+507 
-522 LAKTKI
+522 
-528 ANNNAKVIAM
+528 
-538 PDGYIEPPYDR
+538 
-549 LLLDKNYYRSQQ
+549 
-561 LQENFLESILSGS
+561 
-574 AIDPKTFLDLNLP
+574 
-587 TDDSPFYFAR
+587 
-597 EIIPKQMIVLLETVL
+597 
-612 GVSAV
+612 
-617 LSLLLIYYSRKNRI
+617 
-631 SLIRASSSSS
+631 
-641 SSTSS
+641 
-646 WFHMIFVIFIGLGF
+646 
-660 MFLEI
+660 
-665 TFIQK
+665 
-670 FLLLLGT
+670 
-677 PIMALTVIL
+677 
-686 FSILA
+686 
-691 SSGAGAYLSGRL
+691 
-703 FGRSPQRGMIISI
+703 
-716 PLLITI
+716 
-722 IVTYYIFLQQII
+722 
-734 DHTMALDI
+734 
-742 HYRIG
+742 
-747 LTFALLSPAGVLMGF
+747 
-762 QFPSAV
+762 
-768 RMSSFYAQKHSQQPG
+768 
-783 TDNQRG
+783 
-789 DITLLWGVNVIAS
+789 
-802 VIGTV
+802 
-807 LTAILSM
+807 
-814 IIGFSGNLLVGAGL
+814 
-828 YLGALLSILVSLRM
+828 
-842 VESKIK
+842 
-848 KEIIK
+848 

>member
-1 MTILFMVSLGVL
+1 MHSPLLVFLMIILFMVSLSVL

-45 GSLVVHILKGKLN
+45 GSLLVHIFKGKLN
-58 KVNLP
+58 EVNLP
-63 SRLLQSTMAF
+63 SRILQSTMGF
-73 AISLPV
+73 AISLPI
-79 VLLIIGQLVP
+79 VLLVMGQLIP

-94 IYVFF
+94 IYVFY
-99 LASSIPFFFAG
+99 LSSSIPFFFAG

-132 LGAGAAALVLDPV
+132 LGAGAAALILDPI

-158 SLLVI
+158 SLLVLG
-163 APTLIAVLL
+163 PTLIVALF
-172 LVRHQNGYVNKA
+172 LVRNSEGYIKKA
-184 TSKENGVSVP
+184 TDKENSVSVP

-200 IYGIMVFGSA
+200 IYGIIVFGSA
-210 AILLVINIDFN
+210 AILLVISIDFN
-221 VFAIEPGISKGL
+221 MFAIEPGISKGL

-259 NQTYHNYNNE
+259 KQTHHNYNNE
-269 AAFQNTSSE
+269 AASQNTSSE

-284 ALASII
+284 ALASIM

-297 PVFRWNGSFNDIS
+297 PVFRWNGSLSDIS
-310 WVKQYMDYLPYE
+310 WVREYMDYLPYE

-363 AKEFGRLAG
+363 AKEFGKLAG

-377 KEVDVYVDDGRRF
+377 KEVDVYIDDGRRF

-437 DEDNGMLV
+437 DEENGMLV
-445 MVRWNTELPSLM
+445 MVRWNIELPRLM
-457 PLIAESLRQEKRGGG
+457 PLIVESLRQETGKNAEEVSRHLA
-472 GGGESNEDISKQI
+472 I
-485 LVVEDRPGIYFTS
+485 VEDRPGLYFGA
-498 NPQQTIYPV
+498 NENRTIYPV
-507 ILIIKNSPFTDSEIN
+507 LVMLKNNPFTSSEISIIN
-522 LAKTKI
+522 ERARD
-528 ANNNAKVIAM
+528 NNAEQFVVPGVYAQ
-538 PDGYIEPPYDR
+538 PPYDK
-549 LLLDKNYYRSQQ
+549 LLTVNRQFEPNNQQ
-561 LQENFLESILSGS
+561 QQGFIGRNIETEKINTIMELE
-574 AIDPKTFLDLNLP
+574 PP
-587 TDDSPFYFAR
+587 TDDSPFFFAR
-597 EIIPKQMIVLLETVL
+597 EKVPEQMILLLVTVL
-612 GVSAV
+612 SVSAV
-617 LSLLLIYYSRKNRI
+617 LALLLMYYSKINNI
-631 SLIRASSSSS
+631 HLSSSSI
-641 SSTSS
+641 S
-646 WFHMIFVIFIGLGF
+646 WLFILFAIFIGLGF
-660 MFLEI
+660 MVIEI

-686 FSILA
+686 FSILV
-691 SSGAGAYLSGRL
+691 SSGVGAYLSGKF
-703 FGRSPQRGMIISI
+703 FGKNPHKGVIVSV
-716 PLLITI
+716 PLLVTI
-722 IVTYYIFLQQII
+722 IIVYYLFLQEII
-734 DHTMALDI
+734 NHNIASEI

-762 QFPSAV
+762 QFPSVV
-768 RMSSFYAQKHSQQPG
+768 RISSLFAQKDSHHLG
-783 TDNQRG
+783 TDNPQG
-789 DITLLWGVNVIAS
+789 DVTLLWGVNVIAS

-814 IIGFSGNLLVGAGL
+814 IIGFSGNLLVGAAL
-828 YLGALLSILVSLRM
+828 YSGAMISIIVSLRLAGT
-842 VESKIK
+842 KLN

>member
-1 MTILFMVSLGVL
+1 MDHVIKVPSPLLAFFMTILFMVSLGVL

-73 AISLPV
+73 AISLPI

-94 IYVFF
+94 IYVFY

-110 LSVAMIYLSMP
+110 LSAAMIYLSTP
-121 KEITRLYFIDL
+121 KEITKLYFIDL

-145 IQVLGA
+145 IRVLGA

-172 LVRHQNGYVNKA
+172 LVRHQNGYVI
-184 TSKENGVSVP
+184 SVS
-194 IENKLK
+194 IEKK
-200 IYGIMVFGSA
+200 VRIYGILVLGSA
-210 AILLVINIDFN
+210 AILLVINVGSN

-233 YYQLAKP
+233 HYQLAKP
-240 QEYQHLSTQWNSF
+240 LEFQHLSTQWNSF

-259 NQTYHNYNNE
+259 RQTHHNYNTE
-269 AAFQNTSSE
+269 AASYNNGTE

-297 PVFRWNGSFNDIS
+297 PVFQWNGSLNDVS
-310 WVKQYMDYLPYE
+310 WVRQYMDYFPFE

-335 GGEDILIALAGGSK
+335 GGEDVLIALTGGSK
-349 NVTAVEINPLIISK
+349 SITAVEINPLIISEAKKFGK
-363 AKEFGRLAG
+363 AAG

-377 KEVDVYVDDGRRF
+377 KEVDLYVDDGRRF
-390 ISSSNSKYDI
+390 ISSSNSKYDM

-425 TVEAFRQYLQHL
+425 TVQAFRQYLQHL
-437 DEDNGMLV
+437 DKDNGMLV
-445 MVRWNTELPSLM
+445 MVRWNIELPRLM
-457 PLIAESLRQEKRGGG
+457 PLIVESLRQETGKNI
-472 GGGESNEDISKQI
+472 EEISRHMTI
-485 LVVEDRPGIYFTS
+485 VEDRPGLYFGA
-498 NPQQTIYPV
+498 NANRTIYPV
-507 ILIIKNSPFTDSEIN
+507 LVMIKNKPFTNSEVSIVTER
-522 LAKTKI
+522 ARE
-528 ANNNAKVIAM
+528 NNAKLFVVPGVYAQ
-538 PDGYIEPPYDR
+538 PPYDELLMINSQSDSR
-549 LLLDKNYYRSQQ
+549 KPQQLMKGQDVDIEKINSILQSEPPSDDAPFFFPREKNPNQMILLL
-561 LQENFLESILSGS
+561 
-574 AIDPKTFLDLNLP
+574 
-587 TDDSPFYFAR
+587 
-597 EIIPKQMIVLLETVL
+597 VTVL
-612 GVSAV
+612 SVSGVLAM
-617 LSLLLIYYSRKNRI
+617 LLIYYSKINNI
-631 SLIRASSSSS
+631 HLASSSI
-641 SSTSS
+641 S
-646 WFHMIFVIFIGLGF
+646 WLLILFAIFIGLGF
-660 MFLEI
+660 MVIEI

-703 FGRSPQRGMIISI
+703 FRRSPQRGMIISI

-722 IVTYYIFLQQII
+722 IITYYIFLQQII
-734 DHTMALDI
+734 SHTMALDI

-762 QFPSAV
+762 QFPSVV
-768 RMSSFYAQKHSQQPG
+768 RMSSLYAQKHSQQLG

-802 VIGTV
+802 VVGTV

-828 YLGALLSILVSLRM
+828 YLGACLVIMTSLKRAKTM
-842 VESKIK
+842 IK

>member
-1 MTILFMVSLGVL
+1 MNSPLLAFLMTILFMVSLSVL

-45 GSLVVHILKGKLN
+45 GSLLVHILKGKLN
-58 KVNLP
+58 EVNLP
-63 SRLLQSTMAF
+63 ARVLQSTMGF
-73 AISLPV
+73 AISLPI
-79 VLLIIGQLVP
+79 VLLVMGQLIP

-94 IYVFF
+94 IYVFY
-99 LASSIPFFFAG
+99 LSSSIPFFFAG

-132 LGAGAAALVLDPV
+132 LGAGAAALILDPI

-158 SLLVI
+158 SLLVLG
-163 APTLIAVLL
+163 PTLVAVLF
-172 LVRHQNGYVNKA
+172 LVRNSDGYVKKA
-184 TSKENGVSVP
+184 TDKENGVSVP

-210 AILLVINIDFN
+210 AILLVINIDLN

-297 PVFRWNGSFNDIS
+297 PVFRWNGSFSDIS

-377 KEVDVYVDDGRRF
+377 KEVDVYIDDGRRF

-400 ITIKLVDSWAA
+400 ITLKLVDSWAA

-445 MVRWNTELPSLM
+445 MVRWNIELPRLM
-457 PLIAESLRQEKRGGG
+457 PLIVESLRQETGKNA
-472 GGGESNEDISKQI
+472 EEISRHVAI
-485 LVVEDRPGIYFTS
+485 VEDRPGLYFGA
-498 NPQQTIYPV
+498 NENRTIYPV
-507 ILIIKNSPFTDSEIN
+507 LVMLKKKPFTSSEIN
-522 LAKTKI
+522 IINERARE
-528 ANNNAKVIAM
+528 NNAEQFVLPGVYAQ
-538 PDGYIEPPYDR
+538 PPYDE
-549 LLLDKNYYRSQQ
+549 LLTVNSQFGPNEQ
-561 LQENFLESILSGS
+561 QQGLGRNIETEKLNSIIELE
-574 AIDPKTFLDLNLP
+574 PP
-587 TDDSPFYFAR
+587 TDDSPFFFAR
-597 EIIPKQMIVLLETVL
+597 EKVPEQMILLLVTVL
-612 GVSAV
+612 SVSAV
-617 LSLLLIYYSRKNRI
+617 LALLLIYYSKINNI
-631 SLIRASSSSS
+631 HLSSSSI
-641 SSTSS
+641 S
-646 WFHMIFVIFIGLGF
+646 WLFILFAIFIGLGF
-660 MFLEI
+660 MVIEI

-691 SSGAGAYLSGRL
+691 SSGVGAYLSGKL
-703 FGRSPQRGMIISI
+703 FGKNPHKGMIVSI
-716 PLLITI
+716 PLLVTI
-722 IVTYYIFLQQII
+722 ILIYYIFLQEII
-734 DHTMALDI
+734 NHNIASEI
-742 HYRIG
+742 HYRMG

-762 QFPSAV
+762 QFPSVV
-768 RMSSFYAQKHSQQPG
+768 RLSSLFAQKDSQHLG
-783 TDNQRG
+783 TDNQQG
-789 DITLLWGVNVIAS
+789 DVTLLWGVNVIAS

-814 IIGFSGNLLVGAGL
+814 IIGFSGSLLVGAAL
-828 YLGALLSILVSLRM
+828 YSGAMISIIVSLRLAGT
-842 VESKIK
+842 KLN

>member
-1 MTILFMVSLGVL
+1 MTILFMVSLSVL

-45 GSLVVHILKGKLN
+45 GSLLVHTLKGKLN
-58 KVNLP
+58 EVNLP
-63 SRLLQSTMAF
+63 SRVPQSTMGF
-73 AISLPV
+73 AISLPI
-79 VLLIIGQLVP
+79 VLLVMGQLIP

-94 IYVFF
+94 IYVFY
-99 LASSIPFFFAG
+99 LSSSIPFFFAG
-110 LSVAMIYLSMP
+110 LAVAMIYLSMP

-132 LGAGAAALVLDPV
+132 LGAGAAALILDPI

-158 SLLVI
+158 SLLVLG
-163 APTLIAVLL
+163 PTLVAALF
-172 LVRHQNGYVNKA
+172 LVRNSEGYMKKA

-194 IENKLK
+194 IENKVK

-210 AILLVINIDFN
+210 AILLVINIDLN

-297 PVFRWNGSFNDIS
+297 PVFRWNGSFGDIS

-377 KEVDVYVDDGRRF
+377 KEVDVYIDDGRRF

-445 MVRWNTELPSLM
+445 MVRWNIELPRLM
-457 PLIAESLRQEKRGGG
+457 PLIVESLRQETGKNI
-472 GGGESNEDISKQI
+472 EEISRHMTI
-485 LVVEDRPGIYFTS
+485 VEDRPGLYFGA
-498 NPQQTIYPV
+498 NDNRTIYPV
-507 ILIIKNSPFTDSEIN
+507 LVMLKNKPFTNSEVS
-522 LAKTKI
+522 LVSERARE
-528 ANNNAKVIAM
+528 NNAKLFVVPGVYAQ
-538 PDGYIEPPYDR
+538 PPYDE
-549 LLLDKNYYRSQQ
+549 LLMINSKSESKKPQQ
-561 LQENFLESILSGS
+561 LMKGQDVDIEKINSIVQLK
-574 AIDPKTFLDLNLP
+574 PP
-587 TDDSPFYFAR
+587 TDDSPFFFAR
-597 EIIPKQMIVLLETVL
+597 ERIPDQMILLLVTVL
-612 GVSAV
+612 SVSGVLAM
-617 LSLLLIYYSRKNRI
+617 LLIYYSKINNI
-631 SLIRASSSSS
+631 HLASSSI
-641 SSTSS
+641 S
-646 WFHMIFVIFIGLGF
+646 WLLILFAIFIGLGF
-660 MFLEI
+660 MVIEI

-691 SSGAGAYLSGRL
+691 SSGVGAYLSGKL
-703 FGRSPQRGMIISI
+703 FGKSPHKGMIVSI
-716 PLLITI
+716 PLLVVI
-722 IVTYYIFLQQII
+722 ILIYYIFLQEII
-734 DHTMALDI
+734 NHNIASEI
-742 HYRIG
+742 NYRMG

-762 QFPSAV
+762 QFPSVV
-768 RMSSFYAQKHSQQPG
+768 RISSLFAQKDSQHLG
-783 TDNQRG
+783 TDNRRG
-789 DITLLWGVNVIAS
+789 DVTLLWGVNVIAS

-814 IIGFSGNLLVGAGL
+814 IIGFSGSLLVGAAL
-828 YLGALLSILVSLRM
+828 YSGAMISIIVSLRLAGT
-842 VESKIK
+842 KLN